1 MPKKEIDYSN
11 TIIYKIT
18 CKDANVNDVYV
29 GHTTNFVQRK
39 HAHKQSCINIKSPN
53 YNCKVY
59 EVIRNNGGWNNWT
72 MEIINF
78 FNCIDHY
85 GARKKEQ
92 EYFVLLNATLNS
104 IEPMPKPKN
113 KPIKVTEEQIK
124 NTFYCEKCNTHCDT
138 AKLFETHNN
147 TKKHKSME
155 PKNNTSKTH
164 PKFVCELC
172 DFKCFKKGDYT
183 RHIATDKHK
192 TLINPN
198 FLASKNITFECK
210 CGKVYKH
217 MSTLCAHKKKCI
229 NIDEEQTEENG
240 YYEGINIKDK
250 DALVLHLLK
259 QNGELQKSLIE
270 MSKDKS
276 ITNNNN
282 TTHTNSHNKTFNL
295 QFFLN
300 ETCKDALNITDF
312 VSSIKL
318 SLDDLENTGRQGY
331 IEGVSNIILKNL
343 NKLGHYD
350 RPIHCADQKR
360 EVLYIK
366 NDNQWFKES
375 EEKPLLTKAIKTIAN
390 ENIKQIKT
398 WRDQNPDCTKSDS
411 KKNNLYL
418 KIVSNSMSG
427 SDKVDCD
434 KNLNKIISNV
444 AKETL
449 IPKENV

>member
-1 MPKKEIDYSN
+1 
-11 TIIYKIT
+11 
-18 CKDANVNDVYV
+18 
-29 GHTTNFVQRK
+29 
-39 HAHKQSCINIKSPN
+39 
-53 YNCKVY
+53 
-59 EVIRNNGGWNNWT
+59 
-72 MEIINF
+72 
-78 FNCIDHY
+78 
-85 GARKKEQ
+85 
-92 EYFVLLNATLNS
+92 
-104 IEPMPKPKN
+104 
-113 KPIKVTEEQIK
+113 
-124 NTFYCEKCNTHCDT
+124 
-138 AKLFETHNN
+138 
-147 TKKHKSME
+147 ME
-155 PKNNTSKTH
+155 PNNNTSKIH
-164 PKFVCELC
+164 PKFVCDLC
-172 DFKCFKKGDYT
+172 DFKCFKKGDYS

-198 FLASKNITFECK
+198 LFTSKNITFDCK

-229 NIDEEQTEENG
+229 EIEEEQTEENG

-276 ITNNNN
+276 ITNNNTN
-282 TTHTNSHNKTFNL
+282 NTNSHNKTFNL
-295 QFFLN
+295 NFFLN
-300 ETCKDALNITDF
+300 ETCKDALNISDF

-318 SLDDLENTGRQGY
+318 SLEDLENTGRQGY
-331 IEGVSNIILKNL
+331 IEGVSNIILKKL
-343 NKLGHYD
+343 NKLGQYD

-398 WRDQNPDCTKSDS
+398 WREQNPDCTHSDS
-411 KKNNLYL
+411 KKNSLYL

-427 SDKVDCD
+427 SDKEECD

-444 AKETL
+444 AKETM
-449 IPKENV
+449 IPKE